1 MYVRGSDAR
10 DLEAAPSSGRAGV
23 LVCAAMASD
32 LGETATSGAMPAA
45 SPARADGFRPGDQLG
60 RYVIERV
67 LGAGGMGLVYA
78 AHDPDLDRRVA
89 IKVLRGDASEESRAR
104 LLREARAMAK
114 VSHPSVITVYEVG
127 TAAGVDFVA
136 MELLEGGSLADW
148 LRAERR
154 DPAEVLRRFR
164 AAGAGL
170 AAAHARG
177 LVHRDFKPAN
187 VLLGRDGEVVVT
199 DFGLARGF
207 ESDAVAATLP
217 APSSEPVAP
226 RVVTAAP
233 VGLDDTMAATPT
245 PSISR
250 VSRSHPVDLS
260 STLTR
265 TGALLGTPA
274 YMAPEQ
280 FASGNVGPAADQFAF
295 AVALFEGLTGA
306 RPFRGSSLDELRTAI
321 TTTTPDVGAL
331 PRAVR
336 PVVAR
341 ALAREPSARWPDMRA
356 LLAALDRRLQRP
368 LRLALAIFAAALLV
382 AGVFVAVQSS
392 RTRKGPVAASCVLA
406 DGDITAVWSPTVS
419 ASLAQRF
426 DGQPAW
432 PQVASALDQ
441 FATTWQRERATTCAA
456 PTAPGYHGRV
466 ACLAGLRDDLTAAV
480 TLLGS
485 GPPGLLARAASTDL
499 LPSPEVCRSGRRA
512 AMPAL
517 PDDPVVRR
525 ELSSLMAEGSQARMM
540 AGGGASDEAK
550 AMAEAMLVRARKLAA
565 VYAPALVMALEIKA
579 SIVHVAGD
587 CTAATPLY
595 EETATA
601 AEAAGVDGVRAMAR
615 IGVLECAIATSSDLT
630 QIERLTEQAR
640 AAIQRAGDDTQLT
653 AVLDLTLSSLDA
665 TRGDLDSAIERV
677 ARARELF
684 EQVGDWRRAGSAAN
698 NEAHYRLS
706 RDGTHNTDAAL
717 ALFKRAHEMAVRAY
731 PAGHR
736 EIARAQT
743 SYGMMLI
750 DRDPVAGK
758 QQVAE
763 AIAALPPDAL
773 PPDAPTVSGRVVD
786 VAGQPVAGA
795 TIGAAP
801 ELTAS
806 FDGEPMPVYQAKY
819 ASTKS
824 DADGRFTLTV
834 PKGAVMMAFAPG
846 LRSLPVSSKRTPLE
860 LRLAP
865 GAGLEVALTVQAPT
879 PPTDADPVV
888 AVTARTTVLI
898 VVLSYQEGSVNYA
911 AFGRL
916 DSNGRYRFTD
926 LPPLPFHALV
936 IGASP
941 LNDQIALSFPVDL
954 RTPRTAPVAFAADL
968 RGAVLDV
975 IVRADRGSI
984 PTAQV
989 MILEGTMRKMPT
1001 TVGEL
1006 LPRFYASGRWH
1017 GANAIAV
1024 APLTHTSVGAPL
1036 YRAADIHARLSSVTP
1051 GPVVVC
1057 IVPFSGDIADPS
1069 YASTLAKVGDLEV
1082 RCEPRTI
1089 TAAPLQAIEI
1099 AAPPMKNAP

>member
-1 MYVRGSDAR
+1 
-10 DLEAAPSSGRAGV
+10 
-23 LVCAAMASD
+23 MASD

-45 SPARADGFRPGDQLG
+45 NPARADGFRPGDQLG

-127 TAAGVDFVA
+127 TAIGVDFVA

-164 AAGAGL
+164 SAGAGL

-207 ESDAVAATLP
+207 DSEALAATMPALPVNPPTAPRPVAAT
-217 APSSEPVAP
+217 
-226 RVVTAAP
+226 P
-233 VGLDDTMAATPT
+233 VGLDDTMAAPPTPT
-245 PSISR
+245 PTT
-250 VSRSHPVDLS
+250 SRSQPVDLS

-306 RPFRGSSLDELRTAI
+306 RPFRGATLDELRGAI
-321 TTTTPDVGAL
+321 LSVTPDVGAL

-356 LLAALDRRLQRP
+356 MLAALDRRLQRP
-368 LRLALAIFAAALLV
+368 LRLALAIFLAALLA
-382 AGVFVAVQSS
+382 AGVFIAVRS
-392 RTRKGPVAASCVLA
+392 RGEPARSVAAPCVLT
-406 DGDITAVWSPTVS
+406 DGDVTAVWSPTT
-419 ASLAQRF
+419 AAPLAQKF
-426 DGQPAW
+426 AGQPAW

-456 PTAPGYHGRV
+456 PTAPSYHGRI

-485 GPPGLLARAASTDL
+485 GPSALLARAASTDM

-517 PDDPVVRR
+517 PADPAIRR
-525 ELSSLMAEGSQARMM
+525 ELSALMADGSQARMM
-540 AGGGASDEAK
+540 ASSGAAKEEAR
-550 AMAEAMLVRARKLAA
+550 ALVDAMLVRARKLAA
-565 VYAPALVMALEIKA
+565 AYPPAPVMALEIKA
-579 SIVHVAGD
+579 SVVHLTGD
-587 CTAATPLY
+587 CSEATPLY

-615 IGVLECAIATSSDLT
+615 IGVLECAIATSSDLA
-630 QIERLTEQAR
+630 QIERLTDQTR
-640 AAIQRAGDDTQLT
+640 AAIQRAGDDAQLT

-665 TRGDLDSAIERV
+665 TRGDLDAAIERV
-677 ARARELF
+677 DRARVLF
-684 EQVGDWRRAGSAAN
+684 EQVGDWRRASTAATT
-698 NEAHYRLS
+698 AAQYRLS
-706 RDGTHNTDAAL
+706 RDGVHNTDPAFEL
-717 ALFKRAHEMAVRAY
+717 YKRAHELAVRAY
-731 PAGHR
+731 PPGHVA
-736 EIARAQT
+736 IARAQML
-743 SYGMMLI
+743 YGMMLI
-750 DRDPVAGK
+750 DRDPAAGK
-758 QQVAE
+758 QQMTEAVAAMPRE
-763 AIAALPPDAL
+763 PLPA
-773 PPDAPTVSGRVVD
+773 DAPTVTGLVID
-786 VAGQPVAGA
+786 AAGKPVAGA
-795 TIGAAP
+795 TISAAP
-801 ELTAS
+801 ELTAA
-806 FDGEPMPVYQAKY
+806 FDGEPLPIYQPQYVK
-819 ASTKS
+819 TTS
-824 DADGRFTLTV
+824 DADGRFALTV
-834 PKGAVMMAFAPG
+834 PRGAVMMAAAPG
-846 LRSLPVSSKRTPLE
+846 LRSLPVSSKRAPIE

-865 GAGLEVALTVQAPT
+865 GVAVDVAIDMT
-879 PPTDADPVV
+879 PPQPPPDADPTV
-888 AVTARTTVLI
+888 AITARTTALV
-898 VVLSYQEGSVNYA
+898 VVLTYQKDQVAYA

-916 DSNGRYRFTD
+916 DGPGRYRFTD
-926 LPPLPFHALV
+926 LPPLSLHAVV
-936 IGASP
+936 IGVSP
-941 LNDQIALSFPVDL
+941 LGDQIGLALPLDL
-954 RTPRTAPVAFAADL
+954 RTPHTAPVAFAVDL
-968 RGAVLDV
+968 RGSVLDV
-975 IVRADRGSI
+975 IVRADRGAI

-989 MILEGTMRKMPT
+989 LILERPLRKLPT
-1001 TVGEL
+1001 TVSEL
-1006 LPRFYASGRWH
+1006 LPNIFASGRWH
-1017 GANAIAV
+1017 VANAIAV
-1024 APLTHTSVGAPL
+1024 SPATHTSVGAPL

-1051 GPVVVC
+1051 GRVTVC
-1057 IVPFSGDIADPS
+1057 VVPFAGDIADPS
-1069 YASTLAKVGDLEV
+1069 YASTLAKYGDLEV
-1082 RCEPRTI
+1082 RCELRTI
-1089 TAAPLQAIEI
+1089 TAAPLQAVEI